1 MEGYE
6 GTIIYN
12 LVYDTEMP
20 YIEYEEDE
28 FEEYRWN
35 HVIKYKKIRLLHDDW
50 RFPNLMNSYDII
62 NNEYSYLPGL
72 RPNMTKN
79 EVIDLLWHYHRYIN
93 KENTTEYD
101 RNRNGNGIL
110 VRNTRDQSPRED
122 RQPFAPIGGGM
133 VNQKV
138 KKCEKKKVV
147 LGKER
152 CIYKVSGSKKDYMK
166 YKGKLVPVT
175 DYVKYMKKKN

>member
-35 HVIKYKKIRLLHDDW
+35 HVIKYEKIRLLHDDW
-50 RFPNLMNSYDII
+50 IFPPYQNLLS
-62 NNEYSYLPGL
+62 EYSYLPGL

-79 EVIDLLWHYHRYIN
+79 EVIGLLWHYHRYIN

-110 VRNTRDQSPRED
+110 VRNTRDQSPSED
-122 RQPFAPIGGGM
+122 RQPFATIGGGM
-133 VNQKV
+133 VNKKV